1 MEDNLTFPSPN
12 TPGLAPS
19 KSPEQVWYFMSLS
32 RYLWCYLWPV
42 IFAVGLAGNTLTVLI
57 MRRRHSRVSCA
68 DGYLSLLA
76 IADTCALAV
85 GLREYMDIAWDVN
98 ILQLSPW
105 SCRTMLFLYY
115 TIFDTT
121 VWILVAFTLERVRIV
136 RTPCLTPYS
145 ARYVRSCC
153 GVLLAIAVVKE
164 AHLFWMLSPVSDNGR
179 TVTNCGVQRRYVWYM
194 SRVSPWIQLMF
205 VAVLPFLAIISGNA
219 LIIRTLRTKTV
230 GSTGRLI
237 MQQNVAWSIVTC
249 LRESCAVLIFATPVL
264 REIDPERFGNNQLI
278 AVAYEMCVLLR
289 YAFQAGN
296 FFLYCIIGRDFR
308 QELRELTSVDWRH
321 GCLKVTQRLRTLPTA
336 LRGNQNNDTNN
347 ILLEMTSSVYTDSV
361 PHAPI
366 EYHGRLE
373 STTWWAAATTR
384 DW

>member
-1 MEDNLTFPSPN
+1 MEDNLTFSPPN

-19 KSPEQVWYFMSLS
+19 KSIEQVWYFLSLS
-32 RYLWCYLWPV
+32 RHLWCYLWPV
-42 IFAVGLAGNTLTVLI
+42 IFTVGLAGNMLTVLI
-57 MRRRHSRVSCA
+57 LRRRHSRLSCA
-68 DGYLSLLA
+68 DEYLGLLA
-76 IADTCALAV
+76 IADTCALVV
-85 GLREYMDIAWDVN
+85 GLGEYMDIAWYVN

-153 GVLLAIAVVKE
+153 GVLLAVAVAKE
-164 AHLFWMLSPVSDNGR
+164 VHLFWMLSPVSDNGR

-194 SRVSPWIQLMF
+194 SRVSPWIQLML
-205 VAVLPFLAIISGNA
+205 VAVLPLLAIISGNA
-219 LIIRTLRTKTV
+219 VIIRTLRSKTV

-237 MQQNVAWSIVTC
+237 MQQNVAWSIVSC
-249 LRESCAVLIFATPVL
+249 LRESCAVLISAVLISAHTPVL
-264 REIDPERFGNNQLI
+264 RQIDPERFGNNQSI
-278 AVAYEMCVLLR
+278 AVAYVMCVLLR
-289 YAFQAGN
+289 YAFHAGN
-296 FFLYCIIGRDFR
+296 FFLYCVIGRDFR
-308 QELRELTSVDWRH
+308 QELRELTSFDWRH
-321 GCLKVTQRLRTLPTA
+321 GCVKVTQRLRTLPTA

-347 ILLEMTSSVYTDSV
+347 ILIEMTTSVYTDSV
-361 PHAPI
+361 PHAHA

-373 STTWWAAATTR
+373 SRT
-384 DW
+384 